1 MENSSKLN
9 SVEHYSQLMS
19 LSKRIGYEISKV
31 VFRGYH
37 TSDQLQRLHDQVHK
51 QCSVLTSPPPAP
63 STIDSHYK
71 LIPFHTHVLVCREA
85 VGTEGADGV

>member
-9 SVEHYSQLMS
+9 SLDHYSQLIS

-37 TSDQLQRLHDQVHK
+37 TSSQLQRLHDQVHPTTNYTFIHMNTYH
-51 QCSVLTSPPPAP
+51 SP
-63 STIDSHYK
+63 STWT
-71 LIPFHTHVLVCREA
+71 PTPTQTHTQLLMTRLLRKDQH
-85 VGTEGADGV
+85 